1 MVPMDILL
9 VSTLHRQGHTLPKV
23 IHHKGTLHRGT
34 HHKGTRHKGTHHKGT
49 HQQDILLVLTHILGI
64 LGHLLHI
71 SQVKTQVSSI
81 ILLLWAEDSSGLTN

>member
-1 MVPMDILL
+1 MNLTKVYSRTLVMVPMDILL

-34 HHKGTRHKGTHHKGT
+34 HHKGTHHKGT
-49 HQQDILLVLTHILGI
+49 HQQDILLVLTHSLGI

-81 ILLLWAEDSSGLTN
+81 ILLL